1 MKKFKYIIP
10 IILVAASSCTSQL
23 YTGAVYDDLYYRASD
38 QPVVAVQVNSPERS
52 AEKYYDNIFA
62 GDTLIADEY
71 FPYDEY
77 LAQEGTLGNTSVVNN
92 YYDYMSPSDQIYLFN
107 DSYFYPYWRDPFYY
121 SPFSSR
127 LSFGYNYYG
136 SPFFSGMYDP
146 FWYDSYMYNPYY
158 SYSPYYSYWG
168 YGYNPWI
175 LSGNYY
181 NNYYPGNDVNSK
193 YVARRESYSTSAR
206 GTYSTSSDPRN
217 KTASSY
223 TQSLSPT
230 RRTASET
237 GTVNYQRAS
246 TVTGTSDQSQV
257 YNRRGATDVAA
268 QTRTQGQVPAQT
280 RTQTQSVN
288 RPQYQT
294 AERTYTPSYNNPR
307 M

>member
-1 MKKFKYIIP
+1 MKNFKYIIP

-38 QPVVAVQVNSPERS
+38 QPVVAIQANSPERS
-52 AEKYYDNIFA
+52 TEKYYDNIFA

-71 FPYDEY
+71 LPYDEY

-136 SPFFSGMYDP
+136 YPFFSGMYDP
-146 FWYDSYMYNPYY
+146 FGYDSYMYRPYMYDPYY

-168 YGYNPWI
+168 YGYNPWFS
-175 LSGNYY
+175 SGWNN
-181 NNYYPGNDVNSK
+181 NNYYLGNDVNSK
-193 YVARRESYSTSAR
+193 YVARREGFSTSSR
-206 GTYSTSSDPRN
+206 GTYGNSVDPRN

-223 TQSLSPT
+223 TQSLSST

-237 GTVNYQRAS
+237 VTGAYQRAS
-246 TVTGTSDQSQV
+246 TVTGGSDQSQV
-257 YNRRGATDVAA
+257 YNR
-268 QTRTQGQVPAQT
+268 
-280 RTQTQSVN
+280 
-288 RPQYQT
+288 
-294 AERTYTPSYNNPR
+294 
-307 M
+307 